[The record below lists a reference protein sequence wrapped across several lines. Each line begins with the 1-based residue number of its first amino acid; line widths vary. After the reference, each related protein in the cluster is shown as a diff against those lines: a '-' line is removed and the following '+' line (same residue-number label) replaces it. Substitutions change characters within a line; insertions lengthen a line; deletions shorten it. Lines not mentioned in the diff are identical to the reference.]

1 MGARQ
6 YAGRHRQR
14 THREQI
20 ATIDAWR
27 AIENAVA
34 DDLGFELMELG
45 LQLVLAEWC
54 VGSTRRAGGLAD
66 VAHRAIALLLVH
78 QRVRLRNL
86 RLVAGSE
93 LGDGAA
99 IGRLPVR
106 SEEHTSELPVTNA
119 PIVCRLL
126 L

>member
-1 MGARQ
+1 MPLAFHGVDDLVVLAGAERRDCQHLGFAAREQRRTMGARQ

-45 LQLVLAEWC
+45 LQLVLAARC
-54 VGSTRRAGGLAD
+54 VGSPRRAGGLAD
-66 VAHRAIALLLVH
+66 VAPRAITPLL
-78 QRVRLRNL
+78 
-86 RLVAGSE
+86 E
-93 LGDGAA
+93 
-99 IGRLPVR
+99 IGRA
-106 SEEHTSELPVTNA
+106 SGGGGGG
-119 PIVCRLL
+119 
-126 L
+126 